1 MNLSGRNNVNPASEL
16 EQNLEFLRQTY
27 FFSGIPLEA
36 LKVFAY
42 LCTREKF
49 KAGEYLFRQGE
60 DDGQAFYVIEGK
72 AVLEYED
79 NEDTKIIRDCE
90 IGEFLGGLS
99 LVGEMRRLFSL
110 KAETDTTCLILNREK
125 FSKVLD
131 QFQDL
136 MPKIFKALATGID
149 NWEERFL
156 LSARTDKCGD
166 CMELLGVSLL

>member
-1 MNLSGRNNVNPASEL
+1 MNLSGKNNSNPASEL

-42 LCTREKF
+42 LCTRAKF

-60 DDGQAFYVIEGK
+60 DDGQAFYIIEGK
-72 AVLEYED
+72 AVLEYERSG
-79 NEDTKIIRDCE
+79 ETTRVRDCDP
-90 IGEFLGGLS
+90 GEFLGGLT
-99 LVGEMRRLFSL
+99 LVGELRRLFSL
-110 KAETDTTCLILNREK
+110 KASTDTICLILNREK
-125 FSKVLD
+125 FTKALE

-136 MPKIFKALATGID
+136 MPKIFKALVTGID

-156 LSARTDKCGD
+156 ANRTDKCGD
-166 CMELLGVSLL
+166 CMEHLGVSLL